1 MTLGLTE
8 KKREMQRLSI
18 QGFRNLPLKIFA
30 HVDIVLTLSEGYAY
44 KLLNPLTGVI
54 R

>member
-18 QGFRNLPLKIFA
+18 QGFRNLLLKIFA
-30 HVDIVLTLSEGYAY
+30 HMDIVLTLSEGYAY
-44 KLLNPLTGVI
+44 NLLNPLTGVI